1 MGAMTKRSQIARYN
15 PSTQAM
21 SFSCNRAVR
30 RVFVVAAAFLF
41 WGALAHAASE
51 WAASVGELARK
62 ISEAT
67 GPGAVAL
74 EVVNRSSLSSAKV
87 ASIKNLLRSELTASG
102 VQVVGPERAAAAVN
116 VTLSENVREYVWA
129 AEVQQG
135 TNPKVVVL
143 VAAPRTDSLAGPQSF
158 AGVQIRKQ
166 LLWSQDEQ
174 ILDVAM
180 IDTSGS
186 QRMAVLDGSKLA
198 LYRMEGGRWQREQ
211 DWPLQ
216 HAKPWPRDLRGRLV
230 PRKDHLL
237 DIYLPGVFC
246 RTLQKSPMALEC
258 LDRDEPWPLGGPE
271 PELHAAFSLQ
281 RNFFAGALMPGL
293 GKYTTAPPFYTAAS
307 LPREKYTLWLFT
319 GTDGTV
325 HLVDGLSDQIWR
337 GATWGS
343 DIASVHTGCG
353 SGWQI
358 VASGNKDSGA
368 DELRVYDVADREA
381 VLVSAPLSLTG
392 RVTALWTSAEHDAV
406 VVIQN
411 EEANRYEAYRVLF
424 TCGD

>member
-1 MGAMTKRSQIARYN
+1 
-15 PSTQAM
+15 M
-21 SFSCNRAVR
+21 SFSCNGAVR
-30 RVFVVAAAFLF
+30 RVFFLATAFLF
-41 WGALAHAASE
+41 LGALAHAASE
-51 WAASVGELARK
+51 WTAPVGELARK

-87 ASIKNLLRSELTASG
+87 ASIKNLLRGELAVSG
-102 VQVVGPERAAAAVN
+102 VRVVEAEQAAATVN
-116 VTLSENVREYVWA
+116 VTLSEDVREYVWA
-129 AEVQQG
+129 AEIQQG

-143 VAAPRTDSLAGPQSF
+143 VSALRADSLAGIQSIS
-158 AGVQIRKQ
+158 GVQIRKQ
-166 LLWSQDEQ
+166 LLWSQEER

-180 IDTSGS
+180 IDAGGS

-198 LYRMEGGRWQREQ
+198 LYRTEGGRWQHEQ
-211 DWPLQ
+211 DWPVQ

-230 PRKDHLL
+230 PRRDHLL
-237 DIYLPGVFC
+237 DVYLPGVFC
-246 RTLQKSPMALEC
+246 RIPQKSPIALAC

-271 PELHAAFSLQ
+271 PGLRAAFSSQ
-281 RNFFAGALMPGL
+281 RNFFAGALIPGV
-293 GKYTTAPPFYTAAS
+293 GKYTNALAFYTAAS
-307 LPREKYTLWLFT
+307 LPREKYALWLFT

-325 HLVDGLSDQIWR
+325 HAVDGLNDQIWR
-337 GATWGS
+337 GLAWGS

-353 SGWQI
+353 SGWQ
-358 VASGNKDSGA
+358 VVVSGNKDSGA

-381 VLVSAPLSLTG
+381 VAVSAPLSLAG
-392 RVTALWTSAEHDAV
+392 KVTALWTSTENEAV

-411 EEANRYEAYRVLF
+411 EEANRYEAYRLLF